1 LGTRLAAKV
10 WNGLA
15 ISNACGHPNIK
26 AHDNK
31 YRFQYV
37 MTQARWRGKIRSL
50 RRKSIAAG
58 ISFVPSAAARRY
70 NGGHAMS
77 LLNEIEPLKQS
88 ALAELKT
95 AADLAALDHAKG
107 AWIGPHGKFTALMK
121 QLGSLPKEEKPAAG
135 KRINAAKAE
144 LEAALAARREEL
156 ELKAALPK
164 EPTDFTMPGRRRAL
178 GRLHP
183 LTQISED
190 IVRAFRKIGF
200 AVADGPEVEDDWHC
214 FDALN
219 TPADHPARDTH
230 DTFYL
235 VGQASSLPPGLPAPD
250 SSRAGSP
257 PAAGRMPAPL
267 LLRTHTSSVQIRV
280 MKSQPPP
287 IRIIAP
293 GRVYRRDNA
302 DATHNPTFHQ
312 IEGLYVDKGVTV
324 GDLKGTV
331 EFVFKELMGP
341 DVKLRFRPHYFS
353 YTEPSLEIDFTN
365 SLVKKLGKDW
375 LEIAGCGMVHPQVFE
390 NVGYDPEVWTG
401 WAFGFGI
408 ERIAMIRYGID
419 DIRLFYEN
427 DVRFLG
433 QF

>member
-1 LGTRLAAKV
+1 M
-10 WNGLA
+10 GLL
-15 ISNACGHPNIK
+15 
-26 AHDNK
+26 D
-31 YRFQYV
+31 
-37 MTQARWRGKIRSL
+37 
-50 RRKSIAAG
+50 
-58 ISFVPSAAARRY
+58 
-70 NGGHAMS
+70 
-77 LLNEIEPLKQS
+77 EIEPLKQ
-88 ALAELKT
+88 
-95 AADLAALDHAKG
+95 AALVELNAAPDLPALEAAKG
-107 AWIGPHGKFTALMK
+107 AWIGPHGRFTALMK
-121 QLGSLPKEEKPAAG
+121 QMGTLPREEKPAAG
-135 KRINAAKAE
+135 KAINAAKQE
-144 LEAALAARREEL
+144 LESALTTRREAL
-156 ELKAALPK
+156 ELQAALPA
-164 EPTDFTMPGRRRAL
+164 EPTDWTLPGRRRRV

-183 LTQISED
+183 LTQVTDD
-190 IVRAFRKIGF
+190 IVRAFRKLGF
-200 AVADGPEVEDDWHC
+200 VVADGPEIEDEYHC

-219 TPADHPARDTH
+219 TPADHPARDTQ

-235 VGQASSLPPGLPAPD
+235 AGNPKSESQSPKLP
-250 SSRAGSP
+250 
-257 PAAGRMPAPL
+257 

-287 IRIIAP
+287 VRIIVP

-312 IEGLYVDKGVTV
+312 IEGLYVDRNVTV

-331 EFVFKELMGP
+331 EAVFKDVLGS

-365 SLVKKLGKDW
+365 GLVKKLGKDW

-408 ERIAMIRYGID
+408 ERIAMLRYGIT

-427 DVRFLG
+427 DVRFLR

>member
-1 LGTRLAAKV
+1 
-10 WNGLA
+10 
-15 ISNACGHPNIK
+15 
-26 AHDNK
+26 
-31 YRFQYV
+31 
-37 MTQARWRGKIRSL
+37 
-50 RRKSIAAG
+50 
-58 ISFVPSAAARRY
+58 
-70 NGGHAMS
+70 MS
-77 LLNEIEPLKQS
+77 LLNEIEPLKLS
-88 ALAELKT
+88 ALTELKA
-95 AADLAALDHAKG
+95 AADLAALEQTKG
-107 AWIGPHGKFTALMK
+107 SWIGPNGKFTALMK

-135 KRINAAKAE
+135 KLINAAKVE
-144 LEAALAARREEL
+144 IEAALVSRREEL

-164 EPTDFTMPGRRRAL
+164 DPTDFTLPGRRRAV
-178 GRLHP
+178 GKLHP
-183 LTQISED
+183 LTQVTDD

-200 AVADGPEVEDDWHC
+200 VVADGPEIEDDFHC

-219 TPADHPARDTH
+219 TPADHPARDSQ
-230 DTFYL
+230 DTFY
-235 VGQASSLPPGLPAPD
+235 VGDISKPEGQNAKLP
-250 SSRAGSP
+250 
-257 PAAGRMPAPL
+257 

-324 GDLKGTV
+324 SDLKGTV
-331 EFVFKELMGP
+331 EFVFKELMGS

-408 ERIAMIRYGID
+408 ERIAMLRYGIN

-427 DVRFLG
+427 DARFLR

>member
-1 LGTRLAAKV
+1 
-10 WNGLA
+10 
-15 ISNACGHPNIK
+15 
-26 AHDNK
+26 
-31 YRFQYV
+31 
-37 MTQARWRGKIRSL
+37 
-50 RRKSIAAG
+50 
-58 ISFVPSAAARRY
+58 
-70 NGGHAMS
+70 MS
-77 LLNEIEPLKQS
+77 MLNEIESLKQT
-88 ALAELKT
+88 ALADLQ
-95 AADLAALDHAKG
+95 AASDLAALEHAKG

-135 KRINAAKAE
+135 KLINAAKVE
-144 LEAALAARREEL
+144 LEAALTARREEL

-164 EPTDFTMPGRRRAL
+164 EPTDFTLPGRRRAV
-178 GRLHP
+178 GKLHP
-183 LTQISED
+183 LTQVTDD

-200 AVADGPEVEDDWHC
+200 VVADGPEIEDDFHC

-219 TPADHPARDTH
+219 TPADHPARDSQ
-230 DTFYL
+230 DTFYVEQAPSPAGAEGAPATVN
-235 VGQASSLPPGLPAPD
+235 VGPKSY
-250 SSRAGSP
+250 
-257 PAAGRMPAPL
+257 

-280 MKSQPPP
+280 MQSQPPP

-408 ERIAMIRYGID
+408 ERIAMLRYGIN

-427 DVRFLG
+427 DTRFLR

>member
-1 LGTRLAAKV
+1 
-10 WNGLA
+10 
-15 ISNACGHPNIK
+15 
-26 AHDNK
+26 
-31 YRFQYV
+31 
-37 MTQARWRGKIRSL
+37 
-50 RRKSIAAG
+50 
-58 ISFVPSAAARRY
+58 
-70 NGGHAMS
+70 MS
-77 LLNEIEPLKQS
+77 LINDIEPLKQDGIA
-88 ALAELKT
+88 ALHA
-95 AADLAALDHAKG
+95 AADLPALEQTKG
-107 AWIGPHGKFTALMK
+107 AWIGPQGKFTALMK
-121 QLGSLPKEEKPAAG
+121 QLGTLSKEEKPAAG
-135 KRINAAKAE
+135 KAINAAKIE
-144 LEAALAARREEL
+144 LESALAARREEL

-164 EPTDFTMPGRRRAL
+164 EPTDFTLPGRRRTL
-178 GRLHP
+178 GKLHP
-183 LTQISED
+183 LTQVTED
-190 IVRAFRKIGF
+190 IVRCFRKIGF
-200 AVADGPEVEDDWHC
+200 AVADGPESEDEYHC

-219 TPADHPARDTH
+219 TPADHPARDAQ

-235 VGQASSLPPGLPAPD
+235 GT
-250 SSRAGSP
+250 
-257 PAAGRMPAPL
+257 AARP

-287 IRIIAP
+287 IRIIVP

-312 IEGLYVDKGVTV
+312 IEGLYVDKHVTV

-331 EFVFKELMGP
+331 EFVFKQLLGD

-353 YTEPSLEIDFTN
+353 YTEPSFEIDFSN
-365 SLVKKLGKDW
+365 ALVKKLGKDW

-408 ERIAMIRYGID
+408 ERIAMLRYGIT

-427 DVRFLG
+427 DARFLR